1 MIKRITLFLLLLVL
15 SLSAQ
20 ATITPEKTYNYI
32 CSSTMLNETDYKLFA
47 MDATLN
53 KCRIYN
59 TDHSV
64 YKTISLS
71 IPTGMYLYDI
81 RFVTEN
87 LFDLDAGIE
96 LLYVYYEYVVTDA
109 TAGTGY
115 YDYYT
120 RVINEDGTEILS
132 VDGGLYSYMYRID
145 ATDFRMFIYSYDYS
159 SWPYDMKTSIFE
171 LPGYPFLLKSDEVS
185 SKSASIGDAY
195 PNPANNFVTVEYSLP
210 EGVSAA
216 SLKIYT
222 MSGSLMKS
230 YNVDK
235 TFKSLRL
242 DAATLL
248 PGSYLYYIESEGQK
262 SESKQLIIK

>member
-1 MIKRITLFLLLLVL
+1 
-15 SLSAQ
+15 
-20 ATITPEKTYNYI
+20 
-32 CSSTMLNETDYKLFA
+32 
-47 MDATLN
+47 
-53 KCRIYN
+53 
-59 TDHSV
+59 
-64 YKTISLS
+64 
-71 IPTGMYLYDI
+71 
-81 RFVTEN
+81 
-87 LFDLDAGIE
+87 
-96 LLYVYYEYVVTDA
+96 
-109 TAGTGY
+109 
-115 YDYYT
+115 
-120 RVINEDGTEILS
+120 
-132 VDGGLYSYMYRID
+132 MYRID